1 MAGSRR
7 LVAAATLLLVG
18 AVAACDALLGLGQ
31 YKYVAC
37 AFDCQDASLPETSL
51 PEVADADAGDSA
63 DAGDALDAGDSADA
77 FDATL
82 LADASEELVPP
93 EASSPHQTWAHWPM
107 PNPDASIAPDSS
119 TPLPNPM
126 SYDAG
131 ADGSVLDTVTGLTW
145 EVGSAPA
152 SGSTSAWTYCQTLG
166 MRLPT
171 RIELV
176 SLVDFTVTPPMPTI
190 NGTAFPGTQAVPY
203 WTSSVVWADAG
214 PDAATQYWS
223 VSFYDGRVTST
234 PASYVRCVTGGS
246 P

>member
-1 MAGSRR
+1 
-7 LVAAATLLLVG
+7 
-18 AVAACDALLGLGQ
+18 
-31 YKYVAC
+31 
-37 AFDCQDASLPETSL
+37 
-51 PEVADADAGDSA
+51 
-63 DAGDALDAGDSADA
+63 
-77 FDATL
+77 
-82 LADASEELVPP
+82 
-93 EASSPHQTWAHWPM
+93 M

-131 ADGSVLDTVTGLTW
+131 VDGSVLDTVTGLTW
-145 EVGSAPA
+145 EVGSEAA
-152 SGSTSAWTYCQTLG
+152 SDSTSAWTYCQTLG

-176 SLVDFTVTPPMPTI
+176 SLVDFTVMPPMPTI
-190 NGTAFPGTQAVPY
+190 NRAAFPGTQAMPY

-214 PDAATQYWS
+214 PDAAAQYWS
-223 VSFYDGRVTST
+223 VSFYDGRVTQT